1 MKRIRRTLENA
12 KEIFVENSTYANK
25 GQLKVWAIKLGFL
38 ENKCYVC
45 GMGPE
50 WNNMPL
56 TLQLD
61 HINGRNND
69 NRPENLRIVCPNC
82 HTQTPTYAGKSIDS
96 IWITI
101 SCKSCGLVEKRKRSE
116 EVNRTKWRKD
126 GPFCKKCATR
136 RNGAEGL
143 KSRYGLKEA
152 KLAPPIQLRCV
163 VCAKSFSRKRA
174 SETFKSKKR
183 KSGPF
188 CSSDCWN
195 RYQTTRKSQKFTP
208 FLDLS

>member
-1 MKRIRRTLENA
+1 MRSNT
-12 KEIFVENSTYANK
+12 T
-25 GQLKVWAIKLGFL
+25 QIKKMALAYGWFKN
-38 ENKCYVC
+38 ECATC
-45 GMGPE
+45 GLGPE
-50 WNNMPL
+50 WNGKPL

-61 HINGRNND
+61 HIDGNRTND
-69 NRPENLRIVCPNC
+69 RKENLRLLCPNC
-82 HTQTPTYAGKSIDS
+82 HTQTPTYGGKSNKDKKLLDLTCS
-96 IWITI
+96 G
-101 SCKSCGLVEKRKRSE
+101 CGKEFKRFLTE
-116 EVNRTKWRKD
+116 EFQRRDRKD
-126 GPFCKKCATR
+126 GPFCSKSCSSKA
-136 RNGAEGL
+136 NGAKGL
-143 KSRYGLKEA
+143 MNRYGLQEV
-152 KLAPPIQLRCV
+152 KLAPPVQLRCV